1 MKNSEIVD
9 ISNKMSSD
17 IKFSTDT
24 VRLLAPKL
32 LNYAENKRDFLI
44 LFELSKFQATRNQ
57 IVSIIKKDLSIREK
71 LKDLIKRKTNKS
83 IVKKIKDIEERIN
96 D

>member
-44 LFELSKFQATRNQ
+44 LFE
-57 IVSIIKKDLSIREK
+57 
-71 LKDLIKRKTNKS
+71 
-83 IVKKIKDIEERIN
+83 
-96 D
+96 

>member
-57 IVSIIKKDLSIREK
+57 IVSIIKKDNSINEK
-71 LKDLIKRKTNKS
+71 LKKLIKRKTNKS
-83 IVKKIKDIEERIN
+83 IIKKIKDLEERIN
-96 D
+96 G

>member
-1 MKNSEIVD
+1 MKNSEIVE

-32 LNYAENKRDFLI
+32 LNYAENKRDFLL

-57 IVSIIKKDLSIREK
+57 ILSIIKKEINIHKK
-71 LKDLIKRKTNKS
+71 LKEVIKRKTNKA
-83 IVKKIKDIEERIN
+83 IIKKIKNLEETIN
-96 D
+96 G

>member
-57 IVSIIKKDLSIREK
+57 IVSIIKKDLNIHEK

-83 IVKKIKDIEERIN
+83 ILKKIKDLEERIN

>member
-1 MKNSEIVD
+1 MKNSEIVE

-32 LNYAENKRDFLI
+32 LNYAENKRDFLL

-57 IVSIIKKDLSIREK
+57 ILSIIKKETNIHKK
-71 LKDLIKRKTNKS
+71 LKEVIKRKTNKA
-83 IVKKIKDIEERIN
+83 IIKKIKNLEETIN
-96 D
+96 G

>member
-17 IKFSTDT
+17 IKFSTDI

-57 IVSIIKKDLSIREK
+57 IISIIKKDLNIREK

>member
-57 IVSIIKKDLSIREK
+57 IVSIIKKDLSSREK

>member
-57 IVSIIKKDLSIREK
+57 IVSIIKKDTNIHKK
-71 LKDLIKRKTNKS
+71 LKELIKRKTNKS
-83 IVKKIKDIEERIN
+83 IIKKIKDLEERIN
-96 D
+96 G

>member
-1 MKNSEIVD
+1 MKNSEIVE

-17 IKFSTDT
+17 IKFSTDI

-57 IVSIIKKDLSIREK
+57 IVSIIKKEFNIHEK
-71 LKDLIKRKTNKS
+71 LKDLIQFKNK
-83 IVKKIKDIEERIN
+83 
-96 D
+96 

>member
-1 MKNSEIVD
+1 MKNSEIVE

-32 LNYAENKRDFLI
+32 LNYAENKRDFLL

-57 IVSIIKKDLSIREK
+57 IVSIIKKDTNIHKK
-71 LKDLIKRKTNKS
+71 LKELIKRKTNKS
-83 IVKKIKDIEERIN
+83 IIKKIKDLEERIN
-96 D
+96 G

>member
-1 MKNSEIVD
+1 MKNSEIVE

-57 IVSIIKKDLSIREK
+57 IVSIIKKDLNIHEK

-83 IVKKIKDIEERIN
+83 ILKKIKDLEERIN

>member
-17 IKFSTDT
+17 IKFSTDK

-32 LNYAENKRDFLI
+32 LNYAENNRDFLI

-57 IVSIIKKDLSIREK
+57 IVSIIKKDLNIREK
-71 LKDLIKRKTNKS
+71 LKDLIKRKKNKS
-83 IVKKIKDIEERIN
+83 ILKKIKDLKERIN

>member
-44 LFELSKFQATRNQ
+44 LFELSKFQATRNR

-71 LKDLIKRKTNKS
+71 LKDLIKRKINKS
-83 IVKKIKDIEERIN
+83 IVKKIKDLEKRIN

>member
-57 IVSIIKKDLSIREK
+57 IVSIINKDLNIREK

>member
-57 IVSIIKKDLSIREK
+57 IVSIIKKDFNIREK

>member
-32 LNYAENKRDFLI
+32 LNYAENKRDFII

-57 IVSIIKKDLSIREK
+57 IVSIIKKDTNIHKK
-71 LKDLIKRKTNKS
+71 LKELIKRKTNKS
-83 IVKKIKDIEERIN
+83 IIKKIKDLEERIN
-96 D
+96 G

>member
-1 MKNSEIVD
+1 MKNSEIVE
-9 ISNKMSSD
+9 ISNKLSPD
-17 IKFSTDT
+17 IKFSSDL

-32 LNYAENKRDFLI
+32 LNYAENKRDFLL

-57 IVSIIKKDLSIREK
+57 IVSIIKKDLNIREK

>member
-32 LNYAENKRDFLI
+32 LNYAENKRDFII

-57 IVSIIKKDLSIREK
+57 IVSIIKKDLNIHEK

>member
-24 VRLLAPKL
+24 VRLLASKL

-57 IVSIIKKDLSIREK
+57 IVSIIKKDTNIHKK
-71 LKDLIKRKTNKS
+71 LKELIKRKTNKS
-83 IVKKIKDIEERIN
+83 IIKKIKDLEERIN
-96 D
+96 G

>member
-17 IKFSTDT
+17 IKFSTDK

-32 LNYAENKRDFLI
+32 LNYAENKRDFLL

-57 IVSIIKKDLSIREK
+57 IVSIIKKDTNIHKK
-71 LKDLIKRKTNKS
+71 LKELIKRKTNKS
-83 IVKKIKDIEERIN
+83 FIKKIKDLEERIN
-96 D
+96 G